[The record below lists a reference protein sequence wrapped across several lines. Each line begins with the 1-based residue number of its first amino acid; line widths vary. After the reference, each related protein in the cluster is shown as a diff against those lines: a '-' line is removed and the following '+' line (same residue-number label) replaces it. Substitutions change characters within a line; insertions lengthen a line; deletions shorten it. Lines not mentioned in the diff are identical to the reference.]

1 MSFPFFFREKGNDTS
16 GPFFL
21 FAGHENQKGF
31 HPYIGVMDDTN
42 SKPQVSQKVSNFL
55 WWCAGTVPET
65 LRQYPTEKAKYEGI
79 GGAVL
84 TTGILAFLS
93 GFYAIY
99 TTIATGTFSV
109 LIADRIWRDLG
120 ARHL

>member
-1 MSFPFFFREKGNDTS
+1 MGDANPKPPVSEKLS
-16 GPFFL
+16 
-21 FAGHENQKGF
+21 
-31 HPYIGVMDDTN
+31 
-42 SKPQVSQKVSNFL
+42 SFL

-65 LRQYPTEKAKYEGI
+65 LRLYPTEKAKYEGI

-99 TTIATGTFSV
+99 TTSRPALSAFW
-109 LIADRIWRDLG
+109 WRSDLV
-120 ARHL
+120 